1 VSKLSIVPLTFGFS
15 FAIIAAALSQGSV
28 NYTGN
33 PSNPAGDLSSSSLSL
48 PGAGASA
55 TGPASSGKDAT
66 DDENDPSLQRLRSKD
81 SVASGVMSRDEGELT
96 AKTRRREKILQVEST
111 KQLPTSGT
119 DPKFQGSLLHSSVTS
134 IQDIGEKANVS
145 SNTHTS
151 AAAEADADTDARDES
166 DPRFRAKRF
175 VFSPMT
181 DEDSKKKESPR
192 TKADSSPSPSPSST
206 ASASPSSR

>member
-1 VSKLSIVPLTFGFS
+1 MSKLSIVPLTFGFS
-15 FAIIAAALSQGSV
+15 FAIISGALGQGPV
-28 NYTGN
+28 TYTQN
-33 PSNPAGDLSSSSLSL
+33 PSNPASDLSAPGLSL
-48 PGAGASA
+48 PGAGASS
-55 TGPASSGKDAT
+55 TGAASTGKDAT
-66 DDENDPSLQRLRSKD
+66 DDENDPNLQRLRSKD

-96 AKTRRREKILQVEST
+96 AKVLRREKILQVEST

-151 AAAEADADTDARDES
+151 ADAEADTEARDES

-175 VFSPMT
+175 VFTPMT
-181 DEDSKKKESPR
+181 DEESKKKESPR

-206 ASASPSSR
+206 ASPSPSSR